1 MKVVIAPGDFPTG
14 LAYKI
19 FGTGPRSRHLR
30 RLLEVIRPDS
40 RCLGLAGDLQ
50 EAGGGEH
57 TVVLVDADWAATEEQ
72 LLSAGFS
79 PDRLILFPIAEKD
92 FWGYWDFS
100 IKYIDRLVG
109 NDGAVSFSLSD
120 FAGYIADLG
129 RLKVNGD
136 EVEIPTWAYASYMKD
151 ALLPHQSKIALV
163 RDQLANRQSRV
174 VLDRIF
180 EQGPRGQW
188 QYYWEHCFGH
198 VQYFD
203 YLSIKPGDVI
213 INGGVLGG
221 YEVPIILAHLQGE
234 GQVHNVD
241 PLGDDYLSDYA
252 RTSIEHFAPNVFGH
266 RLAFSDRRG
275 TLRLPVSEDE
285 HGAQAIGKFRDQPV
299 QDLPLRDFP
308 CLTVD
313 QFVSDNQLDRVDL
326 IKFDLE
332 GAEEYV
338 LPGTLATVERFRPQ
352 LAVSIYHKVEHI
364 WDLPLFLMERLSDY
378 HFYLDIYSFERFE
391 IILYCIPHERPVRR
405 PGPVEVPPPRRVP
418 ALVGQPHR
426 RAG

>member
-1 MKVVIAPGDFPTG
+1 MKVVTAPGDFPTDQS
-14 LAYKI
+14 YKI
-19 FGTGPRSRHLR
+19 FGTGSRSRHLR
-30 RLLEVIRPDS
+30 RLLEVIRPDA
-40 RCLGLAGDLQ
+40 RCLGLATDLGDV
-50 EAGGGEH
+50 GDGEH
-57 TVVLVDADWAATEEQ
+57 SVVLVDADWAATEAE

-79 PDRLILFPIAEKD
+79 PDRLILFPIVEKD

-100 IKYIDRLVG
+100 IKYIDKMVG
-109 NDGAVSFSLSD
+109 KDGAPSFSLSD

-129 RLKVNGD
+129 RIKVNGD
-136 EVEIPTWAYASYMKD
+136 QLEIPTWAYAAYMKD
-151 ALLPHQSKIALV
+151 ALVPHQDKIALV
-163 RDQLANRQSRV
+163 RDHLANRKSRA

-188 QYYWEHCFGH
+188 QYYWEHCFEH

-203 YLSIKPGDVI
+203 YLTIKPGDVI
-213 INGGVLGG
+213 INGGVLGA
-221 YEVPIILAHLQGE
+221 YEVPVMLAHLQGE

-241 PLGDDYLSDYA
+241 PLGYEYLSDYA
-252 RTSIEHFAPNVFGH
+252 RASIDHFSHNVFEH

-275 TLRLPVSEDE
+275 TLTLPVSEDE
-285 HGAQAIGKFRDQPV
+285 HGAQAIGKFRDQAV
-299 QDLPLRDFP
+299 EGLPMRDFP
-308 CLTVD
+308 CVTVD
-313 QFVSDNQLDRVDL
+313 QFVGDNRLDRVDL

-338 LPGTLATVERFRPQ
+338 LPGTLATIQRFRPQ

-391 IILYCIPHERPVRR
+391 IILYCVPYERPVRR
-405 PGPVEVPPPRRVP
+405 PGPVDVAPPRRAP
-418 ALVGQPHR
+418 ALVSQPHR